1 MLLVKEIM
9 TQNPC
14 TVLQETMLVD
24 VITLL
29 KTTNC
34 RQLPV
39 VDHDEHLIGIIT
51 DRDVRLAL
59 NSPLTL
65 HERQQD
71 IDLLHKVT
79 VEACMTP
86 NPMTVSPGTNAVE
99 AADLLIRYKFGALP
113 VIDEDR
119 LVVGILTTT
128 DFLRQFVS
136 VQAKQD

>member
-1 MLLVKEIM
+1 M

-14 TVLQETMLVD
+14 TVLPESILVD

-79 VEACMTP
+79 VEACMTS
-86 NPMTVSPGTNAVE
+86 NPMTVSPDADAVE
-99 AADLLIRYKFGALP
+99 AAEVLIRFKFGALP
-113 VIDEDR
+113 VIDTER
-119 LVVGILTTT
+119 YVVGILTTT
-128 DFLRQFVS
+128 DFLRRFVS
-136 VQAKQD
+136 EQAQQS